1 MLVAYDEIQEGVVCM
16 KTDMLQSLSISVDY
30 VDADGD

>member
-1 MLVAYDEIQEGVVCM
+1 MLVAYDEIQKGVVFM